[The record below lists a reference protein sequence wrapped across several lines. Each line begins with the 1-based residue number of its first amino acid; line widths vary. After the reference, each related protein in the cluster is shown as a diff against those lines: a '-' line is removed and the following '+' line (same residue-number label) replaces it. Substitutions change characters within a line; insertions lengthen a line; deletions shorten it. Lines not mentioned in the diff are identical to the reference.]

1 MMTPDSI
8 IMSRITEMAISDK
21 GSVAGFTKMIIPK
34 LPVIAFMVIVKK
46 CLENSN
52 EFFYTIWKGIKY
64 IVKKT
69 LYTEHILVTADDSKT
84 KCYYYNKSYTK
95 RKYSF
100 FNQLFPIY
108 MEYENDETIISYMN
122 WYPKHKKI
130 INDAEKEATKNFK
143 DYELSVSQV
152 KVLYKKLVVD
162 ESHIKYIDTTP
173 SLLYSSQNYIN
184 LTGIIKSYAS
194 KSKKIKSYSVL
205 GLLIDGVE
213 GLGKTTFLDYAVT
226 EKVVG
231 SVYKVDMTT
240 MLKYDFSL
248 LLRFMYHKID
258 ITTDTIFMFDE
269 LDKYLDYRLRIEYED
284 ELKIVNNNNKKNKQ
298 SNTLDKEKF
307 YETAKTNFL
316 YDMLS
321 ILERSGLTYPVI
333 VIFCSNNF
341 NSIFDNI
348 DMTHHKS
355 LYSRFMKV
363 KFTPCDHTEIVN
375 YIIYYNDKFFDELD
389 YVTIDKTTLSKLL
402 RRDILITHRRLHHIT
417 IEAQYNPY
425 TMIDLLNQ
433 EPNVVINVANIK
445 KMIDNKKDVKN
456 EEIKPEIKNDED
468 VQEIKPEIKNDED
481 VQEIKP
487 EIKNDEDVQEIK
499 NEIDIVD
506 TSEVGDISG
515 EDKSDK
521 LNKPCEKGKDE
532 DSETSEDEKDD
543 KKLIENSEDSSEE
556 DKKNDKKELIEKR
569 KTSEEDKKYDKN
581 NEDSETSEEKKNDK
595 KELIKKNDN
604 EKNELINKLNQDVSY
619 KLVWQDKY
627 ETTTNPSNKNEII
640 VNIKEF
646 LSQCENSKGEE
657 NKKFVVAELIDYL
670 SLEGYKIM
678 GLTFLGFKKAVYDKL
693 IEFYLEHP
701 DVYELLK
708 PSSKEFV
715 YAVTG
720 ITC

>member
-8 IMSRITEMAISDK
+8 ILSKITDLALSDK
-21 GSVAGFTKMIIPK
+21 GCITDFTKTIIPK

-46 CLENSN
+46 CIENSN
-52 EFFYTIWKGIKY
+52 DFFYTLWKGIRY

-69 LYTEHILVTADDSKT
+69 LYTEHILVNPNDAKT
-84 KCYYYNKSYTK
+84 KCYYYCKCYTK

-108 MEYENDETIISYMN
+108 IDYVNDEERFETTVSYMN
-122 WYPKHKKI
+122 WYPRHKRI
-130 INDAEKEATKNFK
+130 MDEAEKEATKDFK

-162 ESHIKYIDTTP
+162 ESNIKYVDTKP

-184 LTGIIKSYAS
+184 LTKIIKSYTS
-194 KSKKIKSYSVL
+194 KAKKIQSFSVL

-213 GLGKTTFLDYAVT
+213 GLGKTTFLDYAVS
-226 EKVVG
+226 EKIVG

-248 LLRFMYHKID
+248 LLRLMYHKID

-269 LDKYLDYRLRIEYED
+269 LDKYLDYRIKMDYED
-284 ELKIVNNNNKKNKQ
+284 ELKTINNNNKKNKQ
-298 SNTLDKEKF
+298 SNTLDEKKF

-321 ILERSGLTYPVI
+321 ILERSGLSHPVI

-341 NSIFDNI
+341 NTIFNNI

-363 KFTPCDHTEIVN
+363 KFTPSDHTEIVN
-375 YIIYYNDKFFDELD
+375 YITYYNDQFVDEPD
-389 YVTIDKTTLSKLL
+389 YVAIDKPTLSKLL
-402 RRDILITHRRLHHIT
+402 RKDILITHRRLHHIS
-417 IEAQYNPY
+417 IESQYNPF
-425 TMIDLLNQ
+425 TMVELLNQ
-433 EPNVVINVANIK
+433 EPNVVIV
-445 KMIDNKKDVKN
+445 NKEVKN
-456 EEIKPEIKNDED
+456 VVEEKKEKENKEEKEEKENDVYQELLDEISSKIPIFDPNRNYKNVEKDKD
-468 VQEIKPEIKNDED
+468 
-481 VQEIKP
+481 
-487 EIKNDEDVQEIK
+487 
-499 NEIDIVD
+499 
-506 TSEVGDISG
+506 SEK
-515 EDKSDK
+515 DKEE
-521 LNKPCEKGKDE
+521 NVEKDE
-532 DSETSEDEKDD
+532 D
-543 KKLIENSEDSSEE
+543 
-556 DKKNDKKELIEKR
+556 
-569 KTSEEDKKYDKN
+569 
-581 NEDSETSEEKKNDK
+581 ETSEEESDKTTKEK
-595 KELIKKNDN
+595 KEPEKNDN
-604 EKNELINKLNQDVSY
+604 IKNELIAKLNQDVSY
-619 KLVWQDKY
+619 KLIWQDKY
-627 ETTTNPSNKNEII
+627 ETTTNPINKGDII
-640 VNIKEF
+640 VQIKEF
-646 LSQCENSKGEE
+646 LSQCENSKGVET
-657 NKKFVVAELIDYL
+657 KKFVVAELIDYL

-678 GLTFLGFKKAVYDKL
+678 GLKNIKFKTAVYDKL
-693 IEFYLEHP
+693 LEFYMEHP